1 MQNKQII
8 QRIQS
13 AYSKGVS
20 SDDSKLTSRHI
31 YNKMVTLRT
40 RLIVQELNKKKSLSA
55 WNYQTLPCV
64 QLVKVPLHDCPCI
77 VPASCTISR
86 SVERIPRLLSSLFG
100 DSLKGVYTLN
110 RKSISQIDMNT
121 VEYLGGGRYT
131 SKEPRFFFHNE
142 YLYVVN
148 TNLEVV
154 SVTGVFED
162 PILAVKFK
170 NFCNKECKD
179 CDTCVD
185 YRDLE
190 FPLDG
195 ELVDVLIE
203 LAKQDLVSTFLMVPQ
218 DNRNNNNDE
227 RLVQPENGKQ
237 S

>member
-1 MQNKQII
+1 
-8 QRIQS
+8 
-13 AYSKGVS
+13 
-20 SDDSKLTSRHI
+20 
-31 YNKMVTLRT
+31 MVTLRT

-64 QLVKVPLHDCPCI
+64 ELIEVPLHECPCVI
-77 VPASCTISR
+77 PDGCTIRR
-86 SVERIPRLLSSLFG
+86 SKEKIPRLLSSLFG
-100 DSLKGVYTLN
+100 DVLKGVYTLN
-110 RKSISQIDMNT
+110 RKAISQIDMNV

-131 SKEPRFFFHNE
+131 NKDPRFFFSNG
-142 YLYVVN
+142 YLYIVN
-148 TNLEVV
+148 SPLKVV
-154 SVTGVFED
+154 SVVGIFED
-162 PILAVKFK
+162 PISASNFK
-170 NFCNKECKD
+170 NMGKESTCTD

-185 YRDLE
+185 YRELE

-203 LAKQDLVSTFLMVPQ
+203 LAKQDLVNTFLTVPQ